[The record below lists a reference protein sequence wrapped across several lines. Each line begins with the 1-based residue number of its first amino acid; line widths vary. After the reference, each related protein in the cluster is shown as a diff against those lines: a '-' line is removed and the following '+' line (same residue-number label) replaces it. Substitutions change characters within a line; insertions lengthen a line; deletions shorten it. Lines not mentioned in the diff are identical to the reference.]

1 MSQELSP
8 FTGRSYGVQ
17 RVCRVWEVAR
27 ATYYDRR
34 AREANPAVV
43 EPAVVESED
52 DSGGPWLSDTELV
65 DEIRGVINDTAE
77 EHGFHGEG
85 YRKVWARLRHRDVRT
100 SKRRTLRLMREHGLL
115 APSRCGGPRGPRV
128 HDGTIITP
136 EPDMMWGTDATAAW
150 TRKDGLVTIFLAVD
164 HCTTELVGVHAA
176 KRADRFEALEP
187 IRQGV
192 RYAFDAFGEDAAVG
206 LKLRHDHGSQFTSK
220 HFQRQLKFLGIESS
234 PSFVR
239 NPEGNGVAERFVR
252 TLKEQLLWQRDF
264 EDAEELRQA
273 LQEFRRRYNEEWI
286 LGRHGYAS
294 PAAVRR
300 RWHGAEQAAA

>member
-8 FTGRSYGVQ
+8 SAGRSYGIQ
-17 RVCRVWEVAR
+17 RVCRVWGVAR

-34 AREANPAVV
+34 GREAQPATT
-43 EPAVVESED
+43 EPKRG
-52 DSGGPWLSDTELV
+52 SGRTWLSDAELV
-65 DEIRGVINDTAE
+65 EKIRKVISSTAE
-77 EHGFHGEG
+77 EHDFHGEG
-85 YRKVWARLRHRDVRT
+85 YRKVWARLRHRGIRT

-115 APSRCGGPRGPRV
+115 APSRCGAPRGPRV

-136 EPDMMWGTDATAAW
+136 EPDMMWGTDATGAW
-150 TRKDGLVTIFLAVD
+150 TRKDGLVTVFLAVD

-192 RYAFDAFGEDAAVG
+192 RYAFGAFGKEAAVG

-220 HFQRQLKFLGIESS
+220 HFQEQLKFLGIESS

-264 EDAEELRQA
+264 EDAEDLRQA
-273 LQEFRRRYNEEWI
+273 LQAFRRRYNESWI
-286 LGRHGYAS
+286 LSRHGYIS
-294 PAAVRR
+294 PAEVRR
-300 RWHGAEQAAA
+300 RRREPAQAAG

>member
-8 FTGRSYGVQ
+8 YTGRAYGIQ
-17 RVCRVWEVAR
+17 RVCRVWGVAR
-27 ATYYDRR
+27 ATYYDRL
-34 AREANPAVV
+34 AREADPPKA
-43 EPAVVESED
+43 EESERG
-52 DSGGPWLSDTELV
+52 SGGPWLSDAQLV
-65 DEIRGVINDTAE
+65 EEIREVISGTAE
-77 EHGFHGEG
+77 ARGFHGEG
-85 YRKVWARLRHRDVRT
+85 YRKVWARLRHKGVRT
-100 SKRRTLRLMREHGLL
+100 SKRRTLRLMREHSLL

-128 HDGTIITP
+128 HDGTITTP

-150 TRKDGLVTIFLAVD
+150 TRSDGLVTIFLAVD

-192 RYAFDAFGEDAAVG
+192 KYAFDAFGAAAATN

-264 EDAEELRQA
+264 EDAEDLRQA
-273 LQEFRRRYNEEWI
+273 LQAFRRRYNEEWI

-294 PAAVRR
+294 PAEVRR
-300 RWHGAEQAAA
+300 RWRSPEKVAA

>member
-1 MSQELSP
+1 MSLELSP
-8 FTGRSYGVQ
+8 FTGRPYGIE
-17 RVCRVWEVAR
+17 RVCRVWGVAR

-34 AREANPAVV
+34 AREATPRSI
-43 EPAVVESED
+43 EPKRTL
-52 DSGGPWLSDTELV
+52 GGTWHADAELV
-65 DEIRGVINDTAE
+65 DEIREVINATAR
-77 EHGFHGEG
+77 EHKFHGEG
-85 YRKVWARLRHRDVRT
+85 YRKVWARLRHRGVRT

-115 APSRCGGPRGPRV
+115 APSRCGAPRGPRV
-128 HDGTIITP
+128 HDGTIVTP
-136 EPDMMWGTDATAAW
+136 EPDMMWGTDATGAW

-192 RYAFDAFGEDAAVG
+192 KYAFDAFGENAAFG

-220 HFQRQLKFLGIESS
+220 HFQRQLKFLGIKSS

-286 LGRHGYAS
+286 LSRHGYVS
-294 PAAVRR
+294 PAEVRR
-300 RWHGAEQAAA
+300 RWHRPKKVAA